1 MHNTLVASLVG
12 SVFNGGAVPIVW
24 IIGIVL
30 IVFGVVSLVRGS
42 LLWGLVLIVIGI
54 FLGGLNVL

>member
-1 MHNTLVASLVG
+1 MMLATLALVG
-12 SVFNGGAVPIVW
+12 AMHGAAVPLLW

-30 IVFGVVSLVRGS
+30 IIAGVVSLVRGS
-42 LLWGLVLIVIGI
+42 MLGGIVMILIGI